1 MKSFTTFIIVLLE
14 YRCYPAATCV
24 ADKICSVISSNGH
37 LVPTLSQ
44 QNIDSYIDAIISL
57 EIHSEAVGKRGV
69 LEKFISPVFTILTPL
84 QQCRLLVDLQANDNA
99 RLRGSPTCLELKN
112 LTKSLMQIDLSKI
125 APEEVVKVIDYHL
138 QLNDKEILDKLVD
151 HILLH
156 AENTT
161 DIVLLEK
168 LLTKARF
175 SPIAK
180 SSLLEV
186 LARRIESLAQSIRE
200 SPWEENDSWRSKL
213 TCFLLILLRIES
225 YPELSNSTRLAS
237 LIPIYQKIPVQELA
251 HLISNVYQALK
262 DEVLSLREI
271 PTALNLYRELCQ
283 QFVNKSEVISWCK
296 MPDSKLVETAES
308 LLWIGDESFSIF
320 ADKILAA
327 HPIYLPND
335 VIRKIAESDDILKL
349 SDSFPPA
356 RESLCRL
363 LQLRVSAVMEFF
375 KEKHP
380 AEHESL
386 LSPALHLAYADFRS
400 THEASVLLYVQ
411 TERKDEGQ
419 RDIIFNGSEGPSKV
433 LLVLEMKALNRTL
446 VNLLNVQRD
455 DSIVELPC
463 PVKDIPLIDISD

>member
-14 YRCYPAATCV
+14 YRCYPAATCI

-69 LEKFISPVFTILTPL
+69 LEKFIRPVFTILTPL

-112 LTKSLMQIDLSKI
+112 LTKSLIQIDLSKI

-213 TCFLLILLRIES
+213 TGFLLVLLRIES
-225 YPELSNSTRLAS
+225 YPELSNS
-237 LIPIYQKIPVQELA
+237 
-251 HLISNVYQALK
+251 
-262 DEVLSLREI
+262 
-271 PTALNLYRELCQ
+271 
-283 QFVNKSEVISWCK
+283 
-296 MPDSKLVETAES
+296 PD
-308 LLWIGDESFSIF
+308 
-320 ADKILAA
+320 
-327 HPIYLPND
+327 
-335 VIRKIAESDDILKL
+335 
-349 SDSFPPA
+349 
-356 RESLCRL
+356 
-363 LQLRVSAVMEFF
+363 
-375 KEKHP
+375 
-380 AEHESL
+380 
-386 LSPALHLAYADFRS
+386 
-400 THEASVLLYVQ
+400 
-411 TERKDEGQ
+411 
-419 RDIIFNGSEGPSKV
+419 
-433 LLVLEMKALNRTL
+433 
-446 VNLLNVQRD
+446 
-455 DSIVELPC
+455 
-463 PVKDIPLIDISD
+463 

>member
-1 MKSFTTFIIVLLE
+1 M
-14 YRCYPAATCV
+14 
-24 ADKICSVISSNGH
+24 
-37 LVPTLSQ
+37 
-44 QNIDSYIDAIISL
+44 
-57 EIHSEAVGKRGV
+57 
-69 LEKFISPVFTILTPL
+69 
-84 QQCRLLVDLQANDNA
+84 
-99 RLRGSPTCLELKN
+99 
-112 LTKSLMQIDLSKI
+112 
-125 APEEVVKVIDYHL
+125 VKVIGYHL

-335 VIRKIAESDDILKL
+335 VIRKIAESDRILKL

-380 AEHESL
+380 AVHEFL
-386 LSPALHLAYADFRS
+386 LSPALHLAYAHFRS

-411 TERKDEGQ
+411 TEGKDEGQ

>member
-1 MKSFTTFIIVLLE
+1 M
-14 YRCYPAATCV
+14 
-24 ADKICSVISSNGH
+24 
-37 LVPTLSQ
+37 
-44 QNIDSYIDAIISL
+44 
-57 EIHSEAVGKRGV
+57 
-69 LEKFISPVFTILTPL
+69 
-84 QQCRLLVDLQANDNA
+84 
-99 RLRGSPTCLELKN
+99 
-112 LTKSLMQIDLSKI
+112 
-125 APEEVVKVIDYHL
+125 VKVIGYHL

-308 LLWIGDESFSIF
+308 LL
-320 ADKILAA
+320 
-327 HPIYLPND
+327 
-335 VIRKIAESDDILKL
+335 
-349 SDSFPPA
+349 
-356 RESLCRL
+356 
-363 LQLRVSAVMEFF
+363 
-375 KEKHP
+375 
-380 AEHESL
+380 
-386 LSPALHLAYADFRS
+386 
-400 THEASVLLYVQ
+400 
-411 TERKDEGQ
+411 
-419 RDIIFNGSEGPSKV
+419 
-433 LLVLEMKALNRTL
+433 
-446 VNLLNVQRD
+446 
-455 DSIVELPC
+455 
-463 PVKDIPLIDISD
+463 